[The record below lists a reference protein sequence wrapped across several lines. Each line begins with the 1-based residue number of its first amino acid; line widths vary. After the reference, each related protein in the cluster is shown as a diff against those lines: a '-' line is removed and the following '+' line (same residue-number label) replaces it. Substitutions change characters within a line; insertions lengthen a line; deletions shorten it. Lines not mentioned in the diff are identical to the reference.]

1 MPWLRAGS
9 GRPLSLGHLTKADR
23 LCSSLGP
30 VFLGPGGGLWDTG
43 LKSGEP
49 GPSLASPL
57 PESGLMWE
65 MEQSSP
71 AWLLPGPWQ
80 GSHNQRAAGAL
91 PAETCSPA
99 PECSPPPGVADPGSG
114 AARAC
119 GEQTPMLFPLWVP
132 GMGLGASSPPCLLP
146 SLTTGFSQGPPSVW
160 ARSPSLAPLPRSRP
174 HTGGE
179 STCCQLLT
187 VQLLLPEQEH
197 QVLVGGWP
205 VRTSLPCAHWGAAVA
220 GDLSLVRPRPGHL
233 GAQMKLPLSVRL
245 GQMTSPRARV
255 CFPWSDTQAS
265 HFPLPAP
272 APAFKAGTS
281 ALPLSNPISLCVIQL
296 YGSRCVTDF

>member
-91 PAETCSPA
+91 PAET
-99 PECSPPPGVADPGSG
+99 
-114 AARAC
+114 
-119 GEQTPMLFPLWVP
+119 
-132 GMGLGASSPPCLLP
+132 
-146 SLTTGFSQGPPSVW
+146 
-160 ARSPSLAPLPRSRP
+160 RSRHLSAPLPQAWLIRVLELPGPAGSKP
-174 HTGGE
+174 QCSSHCGSPGWDWGFF
-179 STCCQLLT
+179 STCSPHLLQDSPKGLPASGPDPPLWLGFQGADLTRAVKAPAVSCSQSSCFCQNRSTRCWSEAGLSEPACLVLTGEHWLLGT
-187 VQLLLPEQEH
+187 
-197 QVLVGGWP
+197 
-205 VRTSLPCAHWGAAVA
+205 C
-220 GDLSLVRPRPGHL
+220 
-233 GAQMKLPLSVRL
+233 
-245 GQMTSPRARV
+245 
-255 CFPWSDTQAS
+255 PWSDRV
-265 HFPLPAP
+265 L
-272 APAFKAGTS
+272 
-281 ALPLSNPISLCVIQL
+281 VIL
-296 YGSRCVTDF
+296 VPR

>member
-91 PAETCSPA
+91 PAETRSRHLSAPLPQAWLIRVLELPGPAGSKPQCSSH
-99 PECSPPPGVADPGSG
+99 CGSPGWD
-114 AARAC
+114 
-119 GEQTPMLFPLWVP
+119 W
-132 GMGLGASSPPCLLP
+132 GLLLHLLP

-160 ARSPSLAPLPRSRP
+160 ARSPSLARLPRSRP

-205 VRTSLPCAHWGAAVA
+205 VRTSLPCAHWGALVA

-272 APAFKAGTS
+272 APAFKAGTP

>member
-1 MPWLRAGS
+1 MFLAR
-9 GRPLSLGHLTKADR
+9 
-23 LCSSLGP
+23 SS
-30 VFLGPGGGLWDTG
+30 
-43 LKSGEP
+43 
-49 GPSLASPL
+49 
-57 PESGLMWE
+57 
-65 MEQSSP
+65 
-71 AWLLPGPWQ
+71 LPGPGWRPV
-80 GSHNQRAAGAL
+80 GHRSEVRGAGPKSGLSTARVRAYVGNGTVVAGLAA
-91 PAETCSPA
+91 PWAMARVPQSKGCWGAPRRNPFPA